1 MSKLKELAVALTL
14 AIAGVFA
21 AACSAPLPV
30 EELHGDYL
38 AYDEETLVADATL
51 IVEATVVDTEGTLL
65 MPPVEK
71 GAPKEAIERARADAI
86 PATFV
91 TVRVDVVHKGD
102 VDAEFVITQTG
113 GVKDGVMYRSDMEP
127 LLVKKESYLLFVR
140 AGIPDGFAIL
150 GGCAGMF
157 RAGGDGTFE
166 AVKPDSAPFSRLT
179 RAEVEG
185 LV

>member
-1 MSKLKELAVALTL
+1 M
-14 AIAGVFA
+14 
-21 AACSAPLPV
+21 
-30 EELHGDYL
+30 

-71 GAPKEAIERARADAI
+71 GASKEAIERARADAI

-102 VDAEFVITQTG
+102 VNVGEEFVITQTG

-127 LLVKKESYLLFVR
+127 LLVKKESYLLFVF
-140 AGIPDGFAIL
+140 AGNPDGFGIL